1 MRVADAMSRSVVST
15 TSDTLVSEAAKTMSE
30 LRIGCLVVREGEKLA
45 GILTERDILNRIVVP
60 GRDPRQT
67 RVAEVMTR
75 TVMTVSS
82 PTPIEEAA
90 DIMATHRIR
99 RLPVLEDGRLAGILT
114 SSDIVRVYLD
124 VDRVIRKVVVKER
137 EARANETSA
146 GAED

>member
-1 MRVADAMSRSVVST
+1 MRVADAMSHSVVST
-15 TSDTLVSEAAKTMSE
+15 TPGASVSEAAKTMGD

-60 GRDPRQT
+60 GRDPRKT
-67 RVAEVMTR
+67 RVAEVMTH

-82 PTPIEEAA
+82 QTPIEEAA

-99 RLPVLEDGRLAGILT
+99 RLPVLRDGRLAGILT

-124 VDRVIRKVVVKER
+124 VDRVIRQVVVKER
-137 EARANETSA
+137 ETGAGET
-146 GAED
+146 

>member
-15 TSDTLVSEAAKTMSE
+15 APDALVSEAAKTMSD

-45 GILTERDILNRIVVP
+45 GILTERDILSRIVVP
-60 GRDPRQT
+60 ARNPRQT

-82 PTPIEEAA
+82 QTPIEEAA

-124 VDRVIRKVVVKER
+124 VDRVIRQVVVKDST
-137 EARANETSA
+137 ARAGE
-146 GAED
+146 E

>member
-15 TSDTLVSEAAKTMSE
+15 TPDAPVSEAAKTMSE

-45 GILTERDILNRIVVP
+45 GILTERDILSRIVVP
-60 GRDPRQT
+60 ARDPRKT

-82 PTPIEEAA
+82 QTPIEEAA

-124 VDRVIRKVVVKER
+124 VDRVIRQVVMKEKF
-137 EARANETSA
+137 
-146 GAED
+146 